1 MWAAAPLG
9 RLSGMEPAAPL
20 AASGQRHV
28 MTALAASLH
37 VLFVALWFLALVRAL
52 SLDDGAR
59 VFSLVVALCLGAV
72 YASGIVIDKAR
83 TQPHA
88 TLWILTVTVLWALLV
103 VHVPDAAY
111 LAFPLFFLY
120 LHVLPPVPGTVAVFA
135 VAAIA
140 VVAIGLRHGWT
151 IGGVAGPT
159 VAALAALVIGA
170 GYRSLAQE
178 ARRRQELIDELV
190 ATRAQLAARER
201 TAGADAE
208 RTRLAGE
215 IHDTIAQGLAS
226 IQMLLRA
233 VERAAGDHPQVDT
246 IRLARETA
254 GDNLQEAR
262 RVVQALR
269 PGVLEGT
276 SLTGALEKVADHSPT
291 LEDGTRP
298 LVTVDTDLSAEQN
311 LPVPVASAL
320 VRIAQESVTNAV
332 RHGAARRIAISAEER
347 PAASDRGAP
356 GMLRLEVRDDGRGF
370 DPAGPVAEDSF
381 GLTTMRHRLAE
392 LGGRLEVDS
401 APGRGTRIRAV
412 IPSEEE

>member
-1 MWAAAPLG
+1 
-9 RLSGMEPAAPL
+9 
-20 AASGQRHV
+20 

-37 VLFVALWFLALVRAL
+37 VLFVALWFLALVRSLAL
-52 SLDDGAR
+52 EDGPR
-59 VFSLVVALCLGAV
+59 IFSLLVALCLGAV
-72 YASGIVIDKAR
+72 YASGVFLEKAR
-83 TQPHA
+83 TQPH
-88 TLWILTVTVLWALLV
+88 TTFWILTVTVLWALLV

-120 LHVLPPVPGTVAVFA
+120 LHVLPPLPGTIAVFA

-140 VVAIGLRHGWT
+140 VVAIGARHGWT

-170 GYRSLAQE
+170 GYRSLAHE
-178 ARRRQELIDELV
+178 AQRRQELIDELV

-226 IQMLLRA
+226 IQMLLHA
-233 VERAAGDHPQVDT
+233 TERAAPDHPQIDT

-254 GDNLQEAR
+254 GDNLKEAR

-269 PGVLEGT
+269 PGVLEAT
-276 SLTGALEKVADHSPT
+276 SLTGALEKVADHCPT
-291 LEDGTRP
+291 SADGARP
-298 LVTVDTDLSAEQN
+298 VVTVDTALADEQN
-311 LPVPVASAL
+311 LPVPVASTL

-332 RHGAARRIAISAEER
+332 RHGAAGRIEISVGED
-347 PAASDRGAP
+347 PADTSGQAP
-356 GMLRLEVRDDGRGF
+356 PRIWMQVRDNGTGF
-370 DPAGPVAEDSF
+370 DPAAPVAEDSF
-381 GLTTMRHRLAE
+381 GLSTMRHRLAE
-392 LGGRLEVDS
+392 LGGQLSLTS
-401 APGRGTRIRAV
+401 APGQGTCIRAV
-412 IPSEEE
+412 IPSKES

>member
-1 MWAAAPLG
+1 
-9 RLSGMEPAAPL
+9 MEPAAPL

-28 MTALAASLH
+28 MTTLAASLH
-37 VLFVALWFLALVRAL
+37 VLFVALWFLALVRSLAL
-52 SLDDGAR
+52 EDGPR
-59 VFSLVVALCLGAV
+59 IFSLLVALCLGAV
-72 YASGIVIDKAR
+72 YASGVFLEKAR
-83 TQPHA
+83 TQPH
-88 TLWILTVTVLWALLV
+88 TTFWILTVTVLWALLV

-120 LHVLPPVPGTVAVFA
+120 LHVLPPLPGTIAVFA
-135 VAAIA
+135 VAAVA
-140 VVAIGLRHGWT
+140 VVAIGARHGWT

-170 GYRSLAQE
+170 GYRSLAHE
-178 ARRRQELIDELV
+178 AQRRQELIDELV

-226 IQMLLRA
+226 IQMLLHA
-233 VERAAGDHPQVDT
+233 TERAAPDHPQIDT

-254 GDNLQEAR
+254 GDNLKEAR

-276 SLTGALEKVADHSPT
+276 SLTGALKKVADHCPT
-291 LEDGTRP
+291 SADGTRP
-298 LVTVDTDLSAEQN
+298 VVTVDTDLADEQN
-311 LPVPVASAL
+311 LPVPVASTL

-332 RHGAARRIAISAEER
+332 RHGAAGRIEISVGEG
-347 PAASDRGAP
+347 PADTSGQPPPRIW
-356 GMLRLEVRDDGRGF
+356 MQVRDNGVGF
-370 DPAGPVAEDSF
+370 DPAAPVAEGSF
-381 GLTTMRHRLAE
+381 GLSTMRHRLAE
-392 LGGRLEVDS
+392 LGGQLSLSS
-401 APGRGTRIRAV
+401 APGEGTCIRAV
-412 IPSEEE
+412 IPSKES

>member
-1 MWAAAPLG
+1 
-9 RLSGMEPAAPL
+9 
-20 AASGQRHV
+20 

-37 VLFVALWFLALVRAL
+37 VLFVALWFLALVRSLAL
-52 SLDDGAR
+52 EDGPR
-59 VFSLVVALCLGAV
+59 IFSLLVALCLGAV
-72 YASGIVIDKAR
+72 YASGVFLEKAR
-83 TQPHA
+83 TQPH
-88 TLWILTVTVLWALLV
+88 TTFWILTVTVLWALLV

-120 LHVLPPVPGTVAVFA
+120 LHVLPPLPGTIAVFA

-140 VVAIGLRHGWT
+140 VVAIGARHGWT

-170 GYRSLAQE
+170 GYRSLAHE
-178 ARRRQELIDELV
+178 AQRRQELIDELV

-201 TAGADAE
+201 TAGADAK

-226 IQMLLRA
+226 IQMLLHA
-233 VERAAGDHPQVDT
+233 TERAAPDHPQIDT

-254 GDNLQEAR
+254 GDNLKEAR

-276 SLTGALEKVADHSPT
+276 SLTGALEKVAAHCPT
-291 LEDGTRP
+291 SADGTRP
-298 LVTVDTDLSAEQN
+298 VVTVDTDLADEQN

-332 RHGAARRIAISAEER
+332 RHGAASRIEISVGEG
-347 PAASDRGAP
+347 PADTSGQEPPRIW
-356 GMLRLEVRDDGRGF
+356 MQVRDNGTGF
-370 DPAGPVAEDSF
+370 DPAPPVAEDSF
-381 GLTTMRHRLAE
+381 GLSTMRHRLAE
-392 LGGRLEVDS
+392 LGGQLSLSS
-401 APGRGTRIRAV
+401 APGQGTCIRAV
-412 IPSEEE
+412 IPSKES